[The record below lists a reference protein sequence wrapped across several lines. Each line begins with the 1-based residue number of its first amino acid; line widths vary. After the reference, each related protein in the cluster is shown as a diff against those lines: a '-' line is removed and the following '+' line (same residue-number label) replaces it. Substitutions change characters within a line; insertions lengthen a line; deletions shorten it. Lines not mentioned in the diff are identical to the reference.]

1 MNKNTKL
8 EERMKEDQ
16 IASIGIGAMIV
27 FIALI
32 LVAAVASA
40 VIIQTGE
47 KLQQNAQQTGS
58 DTQEEIG
65 GKINI
70 ITVWVGDQDDCDN
83 DDIADN
89 TALSVR
95 DQVGDNPTVDGNNDD
110 GACITLVY
118 ELAAGSEQMT
128 EDQVHWSI
136 TCVQDQGTATTAD
149 DEMDMV
155 YGTFDGFANNVD
167 AYAAVHG
174 NPVAFHP
181 YTTMNL
187 DTVNV
192 DGTHK
197 FVDDAGNGGD
207 PDAND
212 DDEDTLN
219 PGKVYMITLKT
230 SPDSWDDGG
239 GGAAEGNDGDFD
251 DVPELNQGECNPQL
265 NEQHTLTIN
274 VVGGGTTIEVLSY
287 TSITEGASV
296 V

>member
-70 ITVWVGDQDDCDN
+70 ITVWVGDQSDCDGDGDADTDT
-83 DDIADN
+83 DDE
-89 TALSVR
+89 
-95 DQVGDNPTVDGNNDD
+95 VDV
-110 GACITLVY
+110 CITLVY

-136 TCVQDQGTATTAD
+136 TCLD
-149 DEMDMV
+149 DPNAV
-155 YGTFDGFANNVD
+155 NPTLQKIWGTFDGFPTNLN
-167 AYAAVHG
+167 AYAGA
-174 NPVAFHP
+174 NTIP
-181 YTTMNL
+181 TNTMNL

-192 DGTHK
+192 DGSQK
-197 FVDDAGNGGD
+197 FVNEGGAINDA
-207 PDAND
+207 PEAND

-219 PGKVYMITLKT
+219 PGQVYMISLKT
-230 SPDSWDDGG
+230 APDAQEANTGG
-239 GGAAEGNDGDFD
+239 DSNANGNS
-251 DVPELNQGECNPQL
+251 DVPEQAQGECNPTL
-265 NEQHTLTIN
+265 NEQHSLTIS
-274 VVGGGTTIEVLSY
+274 VVGGGTTVEILSY
-287 TSITEGASV
+287 TSTDEGAQV